1 MKLYGYW
8 RSTAAYRVRIAL
20 HYKSIDF
27 ENISV
32 HLVKDGGEQHAAE
45 YRELNPQGLVPTLV
59 DGDNRINQSLAILEY
74 LEDMF
79 PRNALLPSEPARKA
93 QVRAVCQMIA
103 CDIHPLNNLRVLQ
116 YLTNEWNLDVQD
128 KDAWYAHWIHQGFS
142 ALEKQLKA
150 YAADGDYCFGE
161 KVTLADL
168 CLIPQIYNA
177 NRFNVLL
184 DDYPRLQA
192 INEACLQ
199 HPAFQKALPENQPD
213 ATA

>member
-32 HLVKDGGEQHAAE
+32 HLVKGGGEQHAAE

-59 DGDNRINQSLAILEY
+59 DGDNHINQSLAILEY

-116 YLTNEWNLDVQD
+116 YLTNEWNLDAQD

>member
-32 HLVKDGGEQHAAE
+32 HLVKGGGEQHAAE

-93 QVRAVCQMIA
+93 QVRAACQMIA

-116 YLTNEWNLDVQD
+116 YLTNEWNLDAQD

-150 YAADGDYCFGE
+150 YAAEGDYCFGE